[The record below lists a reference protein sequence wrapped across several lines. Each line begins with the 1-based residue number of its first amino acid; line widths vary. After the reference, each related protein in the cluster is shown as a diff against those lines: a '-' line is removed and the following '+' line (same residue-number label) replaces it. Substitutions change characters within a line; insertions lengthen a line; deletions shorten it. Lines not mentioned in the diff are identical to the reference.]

1 MDHRRIAVDSREE
14 GRALVDHADV
24 VEGDPGTR
32 LELAREREALLEV
45 LERGPR
51 VAVVRTEARQVD
63 VAEIERSVGLDQ
75 DHAVAA
81 RMAGRGDRAHA
92 HAAAQLEY
100 ALAGEAARVGSRRVV
115 ELLEQRAAPRP
126 RDRRGEAVDREH
138 AVDRAQPDPIRF
150 VDVDGSL
157 GKQRQPRDVI
167 LVTVREQHVVDAR
180 QPALTRPQAERG
192 IDEQALVRT
201 GDEQAVAVGILSAA
215 RPEQDRRRA
224 HPARLECERFRHA
237 RQCTLARGGSLPLS
251 EELIAQLQKTTEGM
265 FPGLLGVRFASVAK
279 DCVVAELLVRSDFC
293 TLPGRA
299 HGGVLMA
306 FADTLGAYGTFIN
319 LPAGASTTTIESKTN
334 FFAAGAEGSVLRG
347 ESTPLHI
354 GRRTMVWQTRITS
367 GDALVALVTQTQM
380 VLPAT

>member
-1 MDHRRIAVDSREE
+1 M
-14 GRALVDHADV
+14 
-24 VEGDPGTR
+24 
-32 LELAREREALLEV
+32 
-45 LERGPR
+45 
-51 VAVVRTEARQVD
+51 
-63 VAEIERSVGLDQ
+63 
-75 DHAVAA
+75 
-81 RMAGRGDRAHA
+81 
-92 HAAAQLEY
+92 
-100 ALAGEAARVGSRRVV
+100 
-115 ELLEQRAAPRP
+115 
-126 RDRRGEAVDREH
+126 
-138 AVDRAQPDPIRF
+138 
-150 VDVDGSL
+150 
-157 GKQRQPRDVI
+157 
-167 LVTVREQHVVDAR
+167 
-180 QPALTRPQAERG
+180 
-192 IDEQALVRT
+192 
-201 GDEQAVAVGILSAA
+201 
-215 RPEQDRRRA
+215 
-224 HPARLECERFRHA
+224 
-237 RQCTLARGGSLPLS
+237 S